1 MMYYQIKKKIKRM
14 EEEKIKLKELEL
26 YLAKRQEIL
35 EEEIEKEQEKLD
47 EVPYPDALQETFQ
60 NLYGE

>member
-1 MMYYQIKKKIKRM
+1 M

-26 YLAKRQEIL
+26 YLVKRQEIL

-60 NLYGE
+60 ELYGE